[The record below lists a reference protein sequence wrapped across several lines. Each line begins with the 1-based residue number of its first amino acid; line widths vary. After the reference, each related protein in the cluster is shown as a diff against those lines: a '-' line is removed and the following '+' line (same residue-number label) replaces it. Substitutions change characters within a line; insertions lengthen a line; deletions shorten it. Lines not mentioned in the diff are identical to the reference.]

1 MIGLL
6 FDLCQK
12 DTIRFFVLIFLKIIS
27 ISFYTIVLSHI
38 SRQTSAIFLHDK
50 IHKPTYVLLFPK
62 IKALTLTI
70 LNFFGYETCSFVDIF
85 SDDRVGTQSMQR
97 Y

>member
-1 MIGLL
+1 MIGLFL
-6 FDLCQK
+6 GLCQK

-27 ISFYTIVLSHI
+27 ITFYTTALSHN
-38 SRQTSAIFLHDK
+38 SWQTSAIFLHDK
-50 IHKPTYVLLFPK
+50 IYKPTYVLLFPK

-85 SDDRVGTQSMQR
+85 SDDRVRTQSVQR